1 MPRLVATTAAG
12 PAFVDLVRR
21 VWDAGDAL
29 LPLDTRLPRP
39 ALEALLASVRPA
51 VLIDADGVA
60 TKRLGAVATEPGD
73 ALVVATSGTT
83 GTPKG
88 VVLTHDAVRASAVAT
103 SDRLG
108 VDPARDHWLAC
119 LPLAHVGGLSV
130 VTRALVTDTP
140 LTVHAGFDAAAVE
153 GASRRGATLVSLV
166 NTTLDRIDASRFRIV
181 LLGGSAPPEV
191 RATNV
196 VTTYGMTETGSG
208 VVYDGIPLE
217 GVEIKDVDGEL
228 WIRAPMVARC
238 YRDRGRDVAIV
249 DAAGWLH
256 TGDAGS
262 VEEATGRISVTGRIG
277 DVIVSGGEKVWP
289 EWVER
294 VLRRHPK
301 VGDIAVSGRP
311 DEIWG
316 HRVVAFVIP
325 ADPDQPPTLDELRDL
340 VKGELP
346 GYAAP
351 RELVLLDRLPRTA
364 IGKLRRNLLDQSP
377 PAGDEGSPTGD

>member
-12 PAFVDLVRR
+12 PEFVDLVRR

-39 ALEALLASVRPA
+39 ALDALLASVRPA

-60 TKRLGAVATEPGD
+60 TKRDGAVATEPGD

-140 LTVHAGFDAAAVE
+140 LTVHAGFHAAAVE
-153 GASRRGATLVSLV
+153 EASRRGATLVSLV
-166 NTTLDRIDASRFRIV
+166 TTALGRVDASRFRVV
-181 LLGGSAPPEV
+181 LLGGSAPPDV

-208 VVYDGIPLE
+208 VVYDRTPLE

-228 WIRAPMVARC
+228 RIRAPMIGRC
-238 YRDRGRDVAIV
+238 YRDQGRDVPIV

-262 VEEATGRISVTGRIG
+262 VDEGTGRISVIGRMG

-289 EWVER
+289 ESVEA

-301 VGDIAVSGRP
+301 VGDVGVSGRP
-311 DEIWG
+311 DKIWG
-316 HRVVAFVIP
+316 NRVVAFVIP
-325 ADPDQPPTLDELRDL
+325 ADPDRPPTLDELRDR
-340 VKGELP
+340 VKAELP
-346 GYAAP
+346 AYAAP
-351 RELVLLDRLPRTA
+351 RELVLRQRLPRTA
-364 IGKLRRNLLDQSP
+364 IGKLRRNLLDAPASP
-377 PAGDEGSPTGD
+377 GD

>member
-51 VLIDADGVA
+51 VLIDDDGVA

-108 VDPARDHWLAC
+108 VDPAGDHWLAC

-153 GASRRGATLVSLV
+153 EASRRGATLVSLV
-166 NTTLDRIDASRFRIV
+166 NTTLDRVDASRFRVV

-238 YRDRGRDVAIV
+238 YRDRGTDVAIV

-377 PAGDEGSPTGD
+377 PAGD

>member
-12 PAFVDLVRR
+12 PAFVDLARR

-39 ALEALLASVRPA
+39 ALDALLASVRPA

-60 TKRLGAVATEPGD
+60 TRRLGAVATEPGD

-153 GASRRGATLVSLV
+153 EAARRGATLVSLV
-166 NTTLDRIDASRFRIV
+166 NTTLDRVDASLFRVV
-181 LLGGSAPPEV
+181 LLGGSAPPDV

-208 VVYDGIPLE
+208 VVYDGMPLE

-228 WIRAPMVARC
+228 WIRAPMVGRC
-238 YRDRGRDVAIV
+238 YRDRGRDVPIV
-249 DAAGWLH
+249 DAAGWLR

-262 VEEATGRISVTGRIG
+262 VEEGTGRISVIGRIG

-301 VGDIAVSGRP
+301 VGDVAVSGRP
-311 DEIWG
+311 DKIWG

-325 ADPDQPPTLDELRDL
+325 ADPDQPPTLDELRYR
-340 VKGELP
+340 VKAELP

-351 RELVLLDRLPRTA
+351 RELVLLEQLPRTV
-364 IGKLRRNLLDQSP
+364 IGKLRRNLLDQSLPAGDQGP
-377 PAGDEGSPTGD
+377 PAGD